1 VAPGARPLVRGGIE
15 RGGIDQGGIE
25 RGGIDQGGVDQGGIE
40 RVARPMARDSGS
52 LTAVT
57 FAAKN
62 VTISRGYAAQAPRP
76 PAEVAPAL
84 FFSNN
89 PVKIPTE

>member
-1 VAPGARPLVRGGIE
+1 
-15 RGGIDQGGIE
+15 
-25 RGGIDQGGVDQGGIE
+25 
-40 RVARPMARDSGS
+40 MARDSGS
-52 LTAVT
+52 RIEPSNHPELV
-57 FAAKN
+57 N
-62 VTISRGYAAQAPRP
+62 NINGLRRPGPPP

>member
-1 VAPGARPLVRGGIE
+1 
-15 RGGIDQGGIE
+15 
-25 RGGIDQGGVDQGGIE
+25 
-40 RVARPMARDSGS
+40 MARDSGA

-62 VTISRGYAAQAPRP
+62 VTISRGYAARALRP